1 MAIWIILVL
10 MTATAEQLLQQV
22 LTLDE
27 RDRAS
32 IAGALIES
40 LEPAADPGV
49 EEAWDAVIQR
59 RVEELEAGTV
69 ETVPWSKVREQLFR
83 GFE

>member
-1 MAIWIILVL
+1 MEISTILVL

-32 IAGALIES
+32 IAGAIIES
-40 LEPAADPGV
+40 LEPAEPGV
-49 EEAWDAVIQR
+49 QEAWDAEIQR
-59 RVEELEAGTV
+59 RVEELDAGTV
-69 ETVPWSKVREQLFR
+69 KTVPWSEVREQLFR